1 MTMITD
7 NKNNYGKKS
16 CDDVIDCRI
25 AGSNNS
31 GGQKTLSV
39 VGVGPGDPELITV
52 KAINALIKSEYIF
65 YPDVCGGKNKTA
77 YEIVKS
83 ALKFAGLQDI
93 EEKML
98 IPLSVEMKRSTGK
111 NKDLYRE
118 NALKIYEKLA
128 NEKVSYVSYVT
139 LGDPAFY
146 STYFGLHAA
155 LKEIED
161 ENNSNADANINLN
174 INVNIIN
181 GVSSFLY
188 SFGLL
193 EEPYIAKNASVLIS
207 VPLKK
212 SLDEL
217 KAEIS
222 FIAGKSRLS
231 RPQIIVFMKAGS
243 CVKNILE
250 AFEEASFGGGYGE
263 NKNGKIKLYLIEK
276 SEVVKDFAKKA
287 DLHFDYF
294 SILIGV
300 FL

>member
-1 MTMITD
+1 M
-7 NKNNYGKKS
+7 S
-16 CDDVIDCRI
+16 
-25 AGSNNS
+25 GSENR
-31 GGQKTLSV
+31 QKTLFV

-52 KAINALIKSEYIF
+52 KAINAVLKSDYIF

-77 YEIVKS
+77 YDIIKS
-83 ALKFAGLQDI
+83 AVKFAGLQDI
-93 EEKML
+93 EENRL
-98 IPLSVEMKRSTGK
+98 IPLRVEMKRSTGK
-111 NKDLYRE
+111 NKDLYME
-118 NALKIYEKLA
+118 NALKIYEKLK
-128 NEKVSYVSYVT
+128 NESVSCVSYVT

-146 STYFGLHAA
+146 STYFGIHAA
-155 LKEIED
+155 LKEIGD
-161 ENNSNADANINLN
+161 ENIAI
-174 INVNIIN
+174 NIIN

-212 SLDEL
+212 SLSEL
-217 KAEIS
+217 KSEIK
-222 FIAGKSRLS
+222 FIADKSRLS
-231 RPQIIVFMKAGS
+231 SPQIIVFMKAGS

-250 AFEEASFGGGYGE
+250 AFEDASGGGCAE

-276 SEVVKDFAKKA
+276 SAVVKDFTKKT
-287 DLHFDYF
+287 DLDFDYF

>member
-1 MTMITD
+1 MSAD
-7 NKNNYGKKS
+7 
-16 CDDVIDCRI
+16 
-25 AGSNNS
+25 GS
-31 GGQKTLSV
+31 GQKTLFV

-52 KAINALIKSEYIF
+52 KAINAVIKSDYIF

-77 YEIVKS
+77 YDIIKS
-83 ALKFAGLQDI
+83 AVKFAGLQDI
-93 EEKML
+93 GENRL
-98 IPLSVEMKRSTGK
+98 IPLQVEMKRSTGK

-118 NALKIYEKLA
+118 NALKIYEKLK
-128 NEKVSYVSYVT
+128 NESVSCVSYVT

-146 STYFGLHAA
+146 STYFGIHAA
-155 LKEIED
+155 LKEIEKEIER
-161 ENNSNADANINLN
+161 ENFAINI
-174 INVNIIN
+174 NIIN

-217 KAEIS
+217 KAEIK
-222 FIAGKSRLS
+222 FIADKSRIS

-243 CVKNILE
+243 CVKNIIE
-250 AFEEASFGGGYGE
+250 AFKEALGGGYGQNE
-263 NKNGKIKLYLIEK
+263 NDKIKLYLIEK
-276 SEVVKDFAKKA
+276 SEAVKDFTEKT
-287 DLHFDYF
+287 DLDFDYF

>member
-1 MTMITD
+1 M
-7 NKNNYGKKS
+7 S
-16 CDDVIDCRI
+16 VS
-25 AGSNNS
+25 GSGS
-31 GGQKTLSV
+31 GGVQKTLFV

-52 KAINALIKSEYIF
+52 KAINAIIKSDYIF

-77 YEIVKS
+77 YDIIKS
-83 ALKFAGLQDI
+83 AVKFAGLQDI
-93 EEKML
+93 GENRL
-98 IPLSVEMKRSTGK
+98 IPLQVEMKRSTGK

-118 NALKIYEKLA
+118 NALKIYEKLK
-128 NEKVSYVSYVT
+128 NESVSCVSYVT

-146 STYFGLHAA
+146 STYFGIHAA

-161 ENNSNADANINLN
+161 ENFTI
-174 INVNIIN
+174 NIIN

-212 SLDEL
+212 SIVEL
-217 KAEIS
+217 KEEIK
-222 FIAGKSRLS
+222 FIADKSRLS
-231 RPQIIVFMKAGS
+231 RPQSIVFMKAGS
-243 CVKNILE
+243 CVKNIME
-250 AFEEASFGGGYGE
+250 AFKDTLGGIYVE
-263 NKNGKIKLYLIEK
+263 NENDKIKLYLIEK
-276 SEVVKDFAKKA
+276 SEVVKDFTRKT
-287 DLHFDYF
+287 DLNFDYF